1 VEDLVNTVKTFLLMA
16 GMTALLMLIGEL
28 VGGQS
33 GMMIALVMA
42 GVMNLGSWW
51 FSDRIVLAMYSAKIV
66 TEDESPELYGIVR
79 ELTQRAGMPMPRVA
93 IIPEETPNAFATGR
107 NPENAVVAATAGL
120 LRILDRDELAGVMA
134 HELAHVKNR
143 DTLISTVAAT
153 MAGAI
158 GMVARMGFWFGGSR
172 DEEGGGNPVALIGA
186 LIIAPIAAMVLQ
198 MAVSRSREYGA
209 DAIGA
214 EISGQPLA
222 LARALNKLDRIAQG
236 HPVDVNPATSH
247 LFIINPLGSLHGVT
261 KLFRTHPLT
270 EDRVARL
277 KAIAA
282 AM

>member
-1 VEDLVNTVKTFLLMA
+1 MNTVKTFLLMA

-33 GMMIALVMA
+33 GMMIALVFA
-42 GVMNLGSWW
+42 GVMNIGSWW
-51 FSDRIVLAMYSAKIV
+51 FSDRIVLAMYSARVV
-66 TEDESPELYGIVR
+66 TEDEAPELVGIVR

-158 GMVARMGFWFGGSR
+158 GMVARMGFFFGGSR
-172 DEEGGGNPVALIGA
+172 DDEDGGGNPIVLIGA
-186 LIIAPIAAMVLQ
+186 LIVAPIAAMVLQ

-209 DAIGA
+209 DAMGA
-214 EISGQPLA
+214 QISGQPLA

-247 LFIINPLGSLHGVT
+247 MFIINPLGSLGGVK

-277 KAIAA
+277 KDLAA

>member
-1 VEDLVNTVKTFLLMA
+1 MNTVKTFLLMA

-33 GMMIALVMA
+33 GMMIALVFA
-42 GVMNLGSWW
+42 GVMNIGSWW
-51 FSDRIVLAMYSAKIV
+51 FSDRIVLAMYSARVV
-66 TEDESPELYGIVR
+66 TEDEAPELVGIVR

-158 GMVARMGFWFGGSR
+158 GMVARMGFFFGGSR
-172 DEEGGGNPVALIGA
+172 DDEDGGGNPIVLIGA
-186 LIIAPIAAMVLQ
+186 LIVAPIAAMVLQ

-209 DAIGA
+209 DAMGA
-214 EISGQPLA
+214 QISGQPLA

-247 LFIINPLGSLHGVT
+247 MFIINPLGGLHGVK

-277 KAIAA
+277 KDLAA

>member
-16 GMTALLMLIGEL
+16 GMTGLLMLIGEL
-28 VGGQS
+28 VGGQG

-42 GVMNLGSWW
+42 GVMNVGSWW

-66 TEDESPELYGIVR
+66 TEDEAPELVGIVR

-158 GMVARMGFWFGGSR
+158 AMVARMGLFFGGGSR
-172 DEEGGGNPVALIGA
+172 DEDSPNPIVLIGA
-186 LIIAPIAAMVLQ
+186 MIVAPMAAMVLQ

-209 DAIGA
+209 DAMGA
-214 EISGQPLA
+214 QISGQPLA

-247 LFIINPLGSLHGVT
+247 LFIINPLGGLHGMT

-277 KAIAA
+277 KDLAA

>member
-1 VEDLVNTVKTFLLMA
+1 MNTVKTFLLMA

-33 GMMIALVMA
+33 GMMIALVFA
-42 GVMNLGSWW
+42 GVMNIGSWW
-51 FSDRIVLAMYSAKIV
+51 FSDRIVLAMYSARVV
-66 TEDESPELYGIVR
+66 TEDEAPELVGIVR

-158 GMVARMGFWFGGSR
+158 GMVARMGFFFGGSR
-172 DEEGGGNPVALIGA
+172 DDEDGGGNPIVLIGA
-186 LIIAPIAAMVLQ
+186 LIVAPIAAMVLQ

-209 DAIGA
+209 DAMGA
-214 EISGQPLA
+214 QISGQPLA

-247 LFIINPLGSLHGVT
+247 MFIINPLGGLGGVK

-277 KAIAA
+277 KDLAA

>member
-1 VEDLVNTVKTFLLMA
+1 MNTVKTFLLMA
-16 GMTALLMLIGEL
+16 GMTFLLMFIGEA

-33 GMMIALVMA
+33 GMMFALVAA
-42 GVMNLGSWW
+42 GVMNVGSWW
-51 FSDRIVLAMYSAKIV
+51 FSDRIVLAMYGARVV
-66 TEDESPELYGIVR
+66 TEDEAPELVSVVR

-93 IIPEETPNAFATGR
+93 IIPEEVPNAFATGR

-153 MAGAI
+153 LAGAI
-158 GMVARMGFWFGGSR
+158 GMIARMGLWFGGGR
-172 DEEGGGNPVALIGA
+172 DDDEGGGNPVVLLGA
-186 LIIAPIAAMVLQ
+186 LIVAPFAAMLLQ

-209 DAIGA
+209 DAMGA
-214 EISGQPLA
+214 QISGQPLA
-222 LARALNKLDRIAQG
+222 LARALNKLERIAQG
-236 HPVDVNPATSH
+236 HPIDVNPATSH
-247 LFIINPLGSLHGVT
+247 MFIINPLGSLGGVT
-261 KLFRTHPLT
+261 KLFRTHPST
-270 EDRVARL
+270 EERVERL

>member
-1 VEDLVNTVKTFLLMA
+1 MNTVKTFLLMA

-33 GMMIALVMA
+33 GMMIALVFA
-42 GVMNLGSWW
+42 GVMNVGSWW
-51 FSDRIVLAMYSAKIV
+51 FSDRIVLTMYRARVVS
-66 TEDESPELYGIVR
+66 EDEAPELVGIVR

-134 HELAHVKNR
+134 HELAHVQNR

-158 GMVARMGFWFGGSR
+158 AMVARMGLWFGGGR
-172 DEEGGGNPVALIGA
+172 DEDEGGGNPIVLIGA

-209 DAIGA
+209 DAVGA
-214 EISGQPLA
+214 KISGQPLA
-222 LARALNKLDRIAQG
+222 LARALNKLERIAQG

-247 LFIINPLGSLHGVT
+247 MFIINPLGSLGGVT
-261 KLFRTHPLT
+261 KLFRTHPTT
-270 EDRVARL
+270 EERVERL
-277 KAIAA
+277 KALAA